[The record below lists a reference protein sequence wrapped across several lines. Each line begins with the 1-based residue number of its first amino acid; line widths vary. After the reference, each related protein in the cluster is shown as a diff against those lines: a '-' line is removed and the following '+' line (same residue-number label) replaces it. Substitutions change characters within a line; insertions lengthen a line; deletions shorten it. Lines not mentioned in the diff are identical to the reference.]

1 MTHAAIKEQLDTF
14 RSLKTD
20 LFRKDFLLTWE
31 HPRQEI
37 EAVLTLAEALK
48 ALHQEGVSYRAF
60 DAGLA
65 ISIFRDNSTRTR
77 FSFAAAASAMG
88 LTLADLDEQKSQI
101 AHGETVRETANMIS
115 FLAEVIGI
123 RDDMFLGEGN
133 RYMREVG
140 DALTEGAQR
149 GVLHRRPSIVNL
161 QCDIDHPTQ
170 SLADLAWLKKHFGG
184 LDRLRGKKIAMTWA
198 YSPSYGKPLS
208 VPQGVIGLMTRF
220 GMEVSLAHP
229 EGYGLIPEVLDVA
242 RKNAAESG
250 GKFQVVTSMEEA
262 FEGAHVVYP
271 KSWAP
276 YQVMQ
281 RRTQLLQESDK
292 AGLASLE
299 KECLANNARFTSWEC
314 DRAKMNLTHDRSAL
328 YMHCLPADITD
339 VSCKSGE
346 VSAEVFEQYRIP
358 TYHEASYKPF
368 VISALMFLTRLKDPA
383 AKLAAIVDRA
393 RSLGL

>member
-1 MTHAAIKEQLDTF
+1 MSHAVTAKQLEAF
-14 RSLKTD
+14 RALPSD
-20 LFRKDFLLTWE
+20 LFHKDFLLTWE
-31 HPRQEI
+31 HPRPQI
-37 EAVLTLAEALK
+37 EAILELAEILK
-48 ALHQEGVSYRAF
+48 TLHQQGLSYRSF

-65 ISIFRDNSTRTR
+65 IAIFRDNSTRTR
-77 FSFAAAASAMG
+77 FSFASAASALG
-88 LTLADLDEQKSQI
+88 LSLADLDEGKSQI

-133 RYMREVG
+133 KYMREVG
-140 DALTEGAQR
+140 AALTDGQRR
-149 GVLHRRPSIVNL
+149 GVLHRRPSVVNL
-161 QCDIDHPTQ
+161 QCDVDHPTQ

-208 VPQGVIGLMTRF
+208 VPQGIIGLMTRF

-242 RKNAAESG
+242 KRNAAESG
-250 GKFQVVTSMEEA
+250 GRFEVVGSMEEA
-262 FEGAHVVYP
+262 FQGAHIVYP

-276 YQVMQ
+276 YHVMQ
-281 RRTQLLQESDK
+281 RRTDLLQKSDH
-292 AGLASLE
+292 AGLKELE
-299 KECLANNARFTSWEC
+299 KECLANNARFKSWEC
-314 DRAKMNLTHDRSAL
+314 DRAKMNLTADRSAL

-339 VSCKSGE
+339 VSCKAGE

-368 VISALMFLTRLKDPA
+368 VISALMFLMRIKDPA
-383 AKLAAIVDRA
+383 AKLEAIVQRA
-393 RSLGL
+393 RSLAL

>member
-1 MTHAAIKEQLDTF
+1 MSPETKQQLEAF
-14 RSLKTD
+14 GALKSD
-20 LFRKDFLLTWE
+20 LYHQDFLITWE
-31 HPRQEI
+31 HPRSQI
-37 EAVLTLAEALK
+37 EAILALAEILK
-48 ALHQEGVSYRAF
+48 GLHQQGVSYRAF
-60 DAGLA
+60 DTGLA

-77 FSFAAAASAMG
+77 FSFASAASALG
-88 LTLADLDEQKSQI
+88 LSLADLDEEKSQI
-101 AHGETVRETANMIS
+101 AHGETVRETANMLS

-140 DALTEGAQR
+140 EALSEGARR

-161 QCDIDHPTQ
+161 QCDVDHPTQ

-184 LDRLRGKKIAMTWA
+184 LDRLKGKKIAMTWA

-208 VPQGVIGLMTRF
+208 VPQGIIGLMTRF
-220 GMEVSLAHP
+220 GMEVTLAHP
-229 EGYGLIPEVLDVA
+229 EGYGLIPEVVEVA
-242 RKNAAESG
+242 AKNAAASG
-250 GKFQVVTSMEEA
+250 GKFRTVGSMEEA
-262 FEGAHVVYP
+262 FAGADIVYP

-276 YQVMQ
+276 YRVMQ
-281 RRTQLLQESDK
+281 RRTELLQKSDK
-292 AGLASLE
+292 VGLSALE

-328 YMHCLPADITD
+328 YMHCLPADITE
-339 VSCKSGE
+339 VSCPAGE

-368 VISALMFLTRLKDPA
+368 VISALMFLSRVKDPA
-383 AKLAAIVDRA
+383 AKLASIVERA
-393 RSLGL
+393 RSLVL